1 MTTPL
6 PHPKEVRDLLGDM
19 LGRDVTVA
27 PCDPFTPNVG
37 DNHATAVYVDDQGRV
52 AVLTTLDLPLSVWVG
67 ASIGLVPA
75 GGAADQVE
83 DGELTQ
89 AVKDNLF
96 EVLNI
101 FSALFNKPN
110 APHLKIQSLY
120 PPGEVPPLDLG
131 VMLKSLG
138 MRLDL
143 EVTVAG
149 YGSGKI
155 AAVLAR

>member
-1 MTTPL
+1 
-6 PHPKEVRDLLGDM
+6 
-19 LGRDVTVA
+19 VTVA
-27 PCDPFTPNVG
+27 PCDPFTPNIT
-37 DNHATAVYVDDQGRV
+37 DRHAAAVYTDDQGQT
-52 AVLTTLDLPLSVWVG
+52 AVVTAMDLPLAAWTG

-75 GGAADQVE
+75 GGAQDQVE
-83 DGELTQ
+83 DGELTP
-89 AVKDNLF
+89 AVKENLF

-110 APHLKIQSLY
+110 APHLKITTMY
-120 PPGEVPPLDLG
+120 PPGEAPPLDLG
-131 VMLKSLG
+131 VLLKSLG

-155 AAVLAR
+155 AVVLAR